1 MPDAIGNLFKAADK
15 SDRVFGASG
24 QLLRSKDEYGWTE
37 YTYDAEGNLT
47 QKTDPH
53 GRTWQYDW
61 NDAGFLQEV
70 MRPDGKAVTFTYDAL
85 GRRVTKTYAGRTT
98 CWVWDGDVMLH
109 EWEQQEVPKRPVS
122 LPPLEQEEPL
132 TEAQLRHRAQ
142 RLVTSPSLAPPTATA
157 SEIITWVYEPDSH
170 VPMAKLM
177 GDQSYSI
184 ITDQIGAPIEVLD
197 QSGASVWSSSRISGY
212 GVLRDLEGGRDF
224 CPFRFQGQYVD
235 IETGLYYNRY
245 RYFDPEAGQY
255 ISQDPIGLAGGNPTL
270 YAYVSDQ
277 NTFIDPLGLSSCKK
291 KTLKEWLKNEPELLD
306 EARLRH
312 TDTPE
317 WQGIDPDETEVFY
330 RPKSEVDEIRKLS
343 GESGGHHP
351 HGLALGGPKGQK
363 LTPTGE
369 TRKKKNPLHS
379 SETGFQRRLINKIK
393 KQIKKD
399 G

>member
-1 MPDAIGNLFKAADK
+1 M
-15 SDRVFGASG
+15 
-24 QLLRSKDEYGWTE
+24 
-37 YTYDAEGNLT
+37 
-47 QKTDPH
+47 
-53 GRTWQYDW
+53 
-61 NDAGFLQEV
+61 
-70 MRPDGKAVTFTYDAL
+70 
-85 GRRVTKTYAGRTT
+85 
-98 CWVWDGDVMLH
+98 
-109 EWEQQEVPKRPVS
+109 PKRLVS

-157 SEIITWVYEPDSH
+157 SEIITWVYEPESH
-170 VPMAKLM
+170 VPMAKLV

-277 NTFIDPLGLSSCKK
+277 NTFIDIFGLNCSSDAAKLRK
-291 KTLKEWLKNEPELLD
+291 NMASSFIAEPQYKNAAHHIAVSYTHLTLPTN
-306 EARLRH
+306 R
-312 TDTPE
+312 
-317 WQGIDPDETEVFY
+317 EV
-330 RPKSEVDEIRKLS
+330 
-343 GESGGHHP
+343 
-351 HGLALGGPKGQK
+351 
-363 LTPTGE
+363 
-369 TRKKKNPLHS
+369 
-379 SETGFQRRLINKIK
+379 
-393 KQIKKD
+393 
-399 G
+399 